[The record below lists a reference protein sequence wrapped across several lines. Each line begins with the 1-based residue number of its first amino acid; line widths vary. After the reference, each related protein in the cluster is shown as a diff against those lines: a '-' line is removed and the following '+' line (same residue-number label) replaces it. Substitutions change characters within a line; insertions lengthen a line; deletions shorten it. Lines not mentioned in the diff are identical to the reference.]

1 MPACAEGIGL
11 QSVFHWDGIASA
23 PIDEA
28 VGSDRIDSMCFVTI
42 APLPSR
48 VTSLPRSRA
57 LCRISPF
64 STRSWSARTAR
75 QRQDAAIDD
84 VLPMDACNALCG
96 QNFSI
101 QKFRGAGAAARAI
114 PGRGPAMTVCPV
126 ARRAAQGRSRQA
138 GRTEHSHPPHASG
151 SATNLTASRDF
162 TRISTVCL
170 PALRNSARSLRMS
183 AGVETSL
190 PATSRIRSPI

>member
-28 VGSDRIDSMCFVTI
+28 AGSDRIDSLCFVTI

-48 VTSLPRSRA
+48 VTSFPRSIA

-64 STRSWSARTAR
+64 STRSSSARTAR

-84 VLPMDACNALCG
+84 VLPVDARQAFCG
-96 QNFSI
+96 QDS
-101 QKFRGAGAAARAI
+101 
-114 PGRGPAMTVCPV
+114 
-126 ARRAAQGRSRQA
+126 RSKIFGGQLR
-138 GRTEHSHPPHASG
+138 
-151 SATNLTASRDF
+151 
-162 TRISTVCL
+162 L
-170 PALRNSARSLRMS
+170 PA
-183 AGVETSL
+183 
-190 PATSRIRSPI
+190 RSPAVVPR